1 MTKPSWRKG
10 RGFMTI
16 KERVLHIAEE
26 KGLSKV
32 AFFKELGLS
41 YANFKGPQMR
51 SSLSADALVVVLH
64 KYPEISPAWLLL
76 GEGVMLR
83 ATSADAVSTDASL
96 TIEPLNSALQQV
108 VSAQEK
114 TITLLERQIS
124 LLEQELQAYKK

>member
-1 MTKPSWRKG
+1 
-10 RGFMTI
+10 MTI
-16 KERVLHIAEE
+16 KERVLHIAEQ

-32 AFFKELGLS
+32 AFFRDLDLS

-51 SSLSADALVVVLH
+51 SALSSDALVVVLH
-64 KYPEISPAWLLL
+64 KYPEISPSWLLL
-76 GEGVMLR
+76 GEGEMLR
-83 ATSADAVSTDASL
+83 ATSAGAISMDPSAASEQHRE
-96 TIEPLNSALQQV
+96 ILNSALQQV